1 MNDFTFEEQNLVCI
15 YNSSGT
21 RRGVISALTEMRK
34 YLEQGMRT
42 SCGH

>member
-21 RRGVISALTEMRK
+21 RAGVIVALTEMRAIWSRT
-34 YLEQGMRT
+34 RT
-42 SCGH
+42 SCGR